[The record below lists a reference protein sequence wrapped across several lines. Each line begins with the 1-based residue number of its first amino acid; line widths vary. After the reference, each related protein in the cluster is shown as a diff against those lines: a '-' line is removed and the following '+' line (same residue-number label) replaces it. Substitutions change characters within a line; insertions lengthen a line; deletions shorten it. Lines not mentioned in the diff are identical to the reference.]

1 MFFPLN
7 TYDIMEAEM
16 RCTMDLLNQIRQVTE
31 NLTPTDRRIAEAVIA
46 NPDDFARL
54 DTASV
59 SAQYGFSQPAL
70 TRFAKKIGYSG
81 YAEFKYDIA
90 RNKNSMSEP
99 DDLTTLASETGRLLE
114 KTESMYPPE
123 ALAEIVSVLDQADR
137 IFVTGFH
144 RSRAAAEL
152 MNSALINY
160 RYPSQSIP
168 YDEVFK
174 LDAFCRNTDLLVVFS
189 VASSIYGP
197 LMKSLAESE
206 QRPATMLITNSA
218 KHDLAKYF
226 DHVIVLPNR
235 KTIRSSYSL
244 DPAVTMLF
252 FINLLAMH
260 LNTQK

>member
-1 MFFPLN
+1 
-7 TYDIMEAEM
+7 
-16 RCTMDLLNQIRQVTE
+16 MDLLNQIRQVAE
-31 NLTPTDRRIAEAVIA
+31 NLTPTDKRIAEAVIA

-54 DTASV
+54 DTASI
-59 SAQYGFSQPAL
+59 SAEYGFSQPAL

-90 RNKNSMSEP
+90 RNKNTMREG
-99 DDLTTLASETGRLLE
+99 DDLASLASETGRLLE

-123 ALAEIVSVLDQADR
+123 KLEEITAVLDQADR

-144 RSRAAAEL
+144 RSRAAADL

-174 LDAFCRNTDLLVVFS
+174 LAAFCRSTDLLVVFS
-189 VASSIYGP
+189 VSSSVYGQ
-197 LMKSLAESE
+197 LIRDLEESE
-206 QRPATMLITNSA
+206 HRPVTMLITNSA
-218 KHDLAKYF
+218 KHDLAKHF
-226 DHVIVLPNR
+226 DHVIILPDR

-252 FINLLAMH
+252 FINLLAAH
-260 LNTQK
+260 LKTQK